1 MWQAPLISLASD
13 GFISYPSSHSFCPGE
28 EHVPTL
34 GEVSCCV
41 IGIYVCLCAK
51 GCLRAWCVLW
61 GIWGVYGWCCIYQ
74 VRAFIFVLQIEIDVR
89 TRLCGGLGLPRLR
102 PW

>member
-1 MWQAPLISLASD
+1 MGRPLSFPLPLMGS
-13 GFISYPSSHSFCPGE
+13 FHTLPHTHS
-28 EHVPTL
+28 VPERNMYQHREKYLTVL
-34 GEVSCCV
+34 

-51 GCLRAWCVLW
+51 GCLHAWCVLG

-74 VRAFIFVLQIEIDVR
+74 IRAFILALQIEIDMK
-89 TRLCGGLGLPRLR
+89 TLLCGGLGLPRLR